1 MEKHPL
7 LKHRIINLTGT
18 LTSEKASEV
27 IEQLLLLQAESH
39 EQQIDLYINCPGGS
53 VPAGLAVVDAI
64 RLISAP
70 VATIALGQVASI
82 AVWVLAAG
90 KKWLRMASPNSEI
103 ILHPMSADFGDFAQ
117 ETPTKEP
124 AALGFGPV
132 SDAMQVRGARS
143 RRARQTAATMLAAWT
158 GQNESIVLRDIDR
171 DLFMTATEAAAYGLV
186 DKVAGANRETGGRAG
201 KAKRVPAIRKSD
213 PVSSP
218 VL

>member
-18 LTSEKASEV
+18 LTPEKASEV
-27 IEQLLLLQAESH
+27 IEQPLLLQAESH

-90 KKWLRMASPNSEI
+90 KKGLRTASPNSEI
-103 ILHPMSADFGDFAQ
+103 ILHPMNADFGDFAQ

-132 SDAMQVRGARS
+132 SDAFQVRVARS

-158 GQNESIVLRDIDR
+158 GQNESIILRDIDR

-186 DKVAGANRETGGRAG
+186 DKVAGANRVTGGRAC
-201 KAKRVPAIRKSD
+201 KAEGVAAIRKPG